1 MEQPQ
6 VNGMRETGDERHAEP
21 VSMSD
26 LPVAVGCI
34 LDDVAQIRS
43 KVEELW
49 RNLGIGAAGT
59 KPVTVKEAA
68 EFLSVTER
76 AVNKMVRERQIP
88 YYERHGK
95 IYFFEK
101 ELLEWIRKSRVA
113 TFDEEISNY
122 TTRRRR
128 L

>member
-6 VNGMRETGDERHAEP
+6 VNGMRETGEERRAEP

-88 YYERHGK
+88 YYERHGN